1 MREGRPCTNG
11 IDTIAARTTLTDR
24 TLGGTDMTSF
34 RDSAA
39 TRLLVVTTSNAN
51 PYWPTGC
58 AVGAVKSATTRFD
71 VGDTITA
78 AAATPPN
85 TPPAAVSIFQIDST
99 RMAVIHRIYVA
110 SGTATSTVKLVAYAS
125 AGLEDL
131 TPTYSAA
138 TTGTL
143 YDFTPG
149 IIVPGGF
156 GVVMGTANSTVHV
169 IYSLLES

>member
-1 MREGRPCTNG
+1 MGR
-11 IDTIAARTTLTDR
+11 TIQTAS

-39 TRLLVVTTSNAN
+39 TRLLVVTASNAN

-71 VGDTITA
+71 AGDTITA
-78 AAATPPN
+78 AGA
-85 TPPAAVSIFQIDST
+85 TPPAASIFQIDST

-125 AGLEDL
+125 AALEDL
-131 TPTYSAA
+131 TPAYSAA

-156 GVVMGTANSTVHV
+156 GVVMGTASSTVHV

>member
-1 MREGRPCTNG
+1 M
-11 IDTIAARTTLTDR
+11 
-24 TLGGTDMTSF
+24 
-34 RDSAA
+34 
-39 TRLLVVTTSNAN
+39 VVTTFNAN

-58 AVGAVKSATTRFD
+58 AVGGVKTATTRFD
-71 VGDTITA
+71 VDDTRTA
-78 AAATPPN
+78 TGATPPA
-85 TPPAAVSIFQIDST
+85 TSVFQIDSK

-110 SGTATSTVKLVAYAS
+110 SGTAASGATVKLVAYAS

-131 TPTYSAA
+131 TPSYSAE

-156 GVVMGTANSTVHV
+156 GVVLGTANATIHV
-169 IYSLLES
+169 VYSLLEN

>member
-1 MREGRPCTNG
+1 M
-11 IDTIAARTTLTDR
+11 
-24 TLGGTDMTSF
+24 
-34 RDSAA
+34 
-39 TRLLVVTTSNAN
+39 VVSTFNAD

-58 AVGAVKSATTRFD
+58 AVGGVKTATTRFD
-71 VGDTITA
+71 VADTRTA
-78 AAATPPN
+78 VGATPPA
-85 TPPAAVSIFQIDST
+85 TSVFQIDSK

-131 TPTYSAA
+131 TPLYSAA

-156 GVVMGTANSTVHV
+156 GVVMGTASSTVHIV
-169 IYSLLES
+169 YSLLEN

>member
-1 MREGRPCTNG
+1 MGR
-11 IDTIAARTTLTDR
+11 TIQTAS

-39 TRLLVVTTSNAN
+39 TRLLVVTTSNAS

-71 VGDTITA
+71 VNDTITA
-78 AAATPPN
+78 AGA
-85 TPPAAVSIFQIDST
+85 TPPAASIFQIDST

-125 AGLEDL
+125 AALEDL
-131 TPTYSAA
+131 TPAYSAA